1 MVSRRAESAG
11 GERGAAVTPG
21 GVAVVAGAAGGE
33 LGARRRAAAR
43 GARLEESGAARLRR
57 ATVWQAERWGH
68 GAKSVAARRGPSGGA
83 AAAAGASDG
92 ERGSAAAACGGA
104 TSVVPSGEAATVG
117 GEEERI
123 PAWQRRQWR
132 RGWSRARGG
141 GDGRWPRS
149 APLAWSEPT
158 AYSTERGKCGK
169 R

>member
-1 MVSRRAESAG
+1 VVSRRAESAG

-21 GVAVVAGAAGGE
+21 GVAVVAGAPGGE
-33 LGARRRAAAR
+33 IGARRRAAAR

-57 ATVWQAERWGH
+57 ATAWQAQRWGAW
-68 GAKSVAARRGPSGGA
+68 GEERGGTAGLSGG

-123 PAWQRRQWR
+123 PEWQRRQWR

-141 GDGRWPRS
+141 GEGRWPRS